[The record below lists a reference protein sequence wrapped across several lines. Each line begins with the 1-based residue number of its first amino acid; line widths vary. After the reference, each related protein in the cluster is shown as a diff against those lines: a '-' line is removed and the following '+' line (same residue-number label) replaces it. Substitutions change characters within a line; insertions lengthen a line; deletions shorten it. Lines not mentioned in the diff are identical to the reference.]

1 MQLYADHIYIELFPY
16 FLPFEL
22 AVMILSY
29 THLLQSKQLTYDIS
43 NYCKRKIQLK
53 SIYYNKFIEIDDD
66 NSEIDWLS
74 NDLVRHAN
82 DYQATNTGMGGLIKR
97 FQRLYLLRD
106 KDVECVREY
115 ITRYL
120 QTGSSSSNQINTLL
134 GLLTHIERDNF
145 FSSLT
150 YPRDMCDP

>member
-53 SIYYNKFIEIDDD
+53 SIYYNKFIKELDD
-66 NSEIDWLS
+66 NDIDWLS

-82 DYQATNTGMGGLIKR
+82 DYQATNTGLGGLIKM

-106 KDVECVREY
+106 KDVDCVREY

-120 QTGSSSSNQINTLL
+120 QTGSSSNQINTLL

-145 FSSLT
+145 LYVV
-150 YPRDMCDP
+150 YPSDMCDP